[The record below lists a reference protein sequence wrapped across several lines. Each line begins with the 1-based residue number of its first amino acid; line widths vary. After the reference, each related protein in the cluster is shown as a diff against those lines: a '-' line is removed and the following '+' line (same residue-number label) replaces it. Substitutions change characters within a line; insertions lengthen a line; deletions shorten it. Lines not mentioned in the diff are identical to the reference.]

1 MTGLWNANIFRG
13 AAESLISDLQSVGCP
28 YWGKVSYSCPTWAAE
43 LRWGQGRWQ
52 QCWSSCAHCCE
63 CLWWWLRLL
72 AQTDPAEDASS
83 FATAILLNLKLIT
96 CPQMALLMT
105 AWKSYVQKAAAVQ
118 WKLFPYLGCF
128 SCRGIY
134 LCAICVSTQ
143 YSSIPIVLPAFQ
155 ARQPSE

>member
-28 YWGKVSYSCPTWAAE
+28 YWSKMSYFCPTWAAE
-43 LRWGQGRWQ
+43 LRWGQGHWQ

-63 CLWWWLRLL
+63 CLWWWLSLL
-72 AQTDPAEDASS
+72 AQMDPAGDASS
-83 FATAILLNLKLIT
+83 FAAILLNLKLIT
-96 CPQMALLMT
+96 FLMALLMT

-118 WKLFPYLGCF
+118 WKVF
-128 SCRGIY
+128 SFY
-134 LCAICVSTQ
+134 TLAFSAEVSICVLSVHNTQ

-155 ARQPSE
+155 ARQPLE